1 MKKVS
6 VVILTLILL
15 LSLSAC
21 ESHTPETPKATLI
34 MEPEE
39 REFFKDFDVRA
50 EDLNWNAEDG
60 TTTLEVTWRNSG
72 DYDAFYGAS
81 YFIERLEGE
90 EWVSCALRDDMTF
103 IAIAYTLPAGVV
115 RKETYDLTDMYDVSI
130 PGTYRFR
137 SEYYVQSGSTERT
150 RQEAISRFYI
160 KDEYGALTSEY
171 TDIGTLDSF
180 SFSLRWNVIGI
191 SSYDS
196 TTGELVKTW
205 DTENPEDYTTTYHLT
220 DAEKRKI
227 YNLVSS
233 LDVLS
238 YPDEY
243 DPHNGGGLCLP
254 PFQFVLRIKTNT
266 IEKTID
272 VNGVIPGYEAEN
284 SKGQNYLHVYKEIV
298 DILTATEEWKALP
311 DYEHV
316 YY

>member
-1 MKKVS
+1 MKNAF
-6 VVILTLILL
+6 TILL
-15 LSLSAC
+15 SMVLLFSMAGCQSPA
-21 ESHTPETPKATLI
+21 PETPKATLI

-103 IAIAYTLPAGVV
+103 IAIAYTLPAREA
-115 RKETYDLTDMYDVSI
+115 RKETYDLTGRYDVST
-130 PGTYRFR
+130 PGAYRFR
-137 SEYYVQSGSTERT
+137 SECYIQSDTAESTK
-150 RQEAISRFYI
+150 QEVISRFYM
-160 KDEYGALTSEY
+160 KTESGALSLEQ
-171 TDIGTLDSF
+171 TDIGSLDSF
-180 SFSLRWNVIGI
+180 SFCLTWNVLGI

-196 TTGELVKTW
+196 TTGKLVKSCHAT
-205 DTENPEDYTTTYHLT
+205 NPDDYITTYFLT
-220 DAEKRKI
+220 EAQKEKI
-227 YNLVSS
+227 YNLIAS
-233 LDVLS
+233 LDILS
-238 YPDEY
+238 CPDDY
-243 DPHNGGGLCLP
+243 DPHNGGGWCLP
-254 PFQFVLRIKTNT
+254 PFRIVMTVKTNT

-272 VNGVIPGYEAEN
+272 VNGVIPGYEVEN

-311 DYEHV
+311 DYELV